1 MILTGLHR
9 KGQSNDRFRSKMYE
23 VRRMM
28 SGVYEGVFINIK
40 NTQTR
45 QLLEEFSSL
54 LQGGFCIPVT
64 TR

>member
-1 MILTGLHR
+1 MILTGLQR

-28 SGVYEGVFINIK
+28 SGAYEGVFINIK

-54 LQGGFCIPVT
+54 LQGGFCISVT

>member
-28 SGVYEGVFINIK
+28 SGVYEGVFLISR
-40 NTQTR
+40 TP
-45 QLLEEFSSL
+45 E
-54 LQGGFCIPVT
+54 PV
-64 TR
+64 RCSKDFRHYFRVDFAFP